1 MEILVQHL
9 VGKRHIIIAVRGGD
23 RELTSPGDRVN
34 QWKEHLGVE
43 YQILLHGLWMTSIIA
58 GAVLLAVSQIFYFFI
73 YFFFTLHSLTW
84 WYLHV
89 TWCYLCFVLLLYLL
103 LSYYCILFFF
113 FNLTFF
119 CCMWFIIL
127 SVSAAVQIAPRGTIM
142 IWINN
147 LNQNQLTLI
156 LKVKT
161 YVKKSPTHFQHPR
174 EAETAQDRVLL
185 PTLLWALILWPI
197 PVQRRWIL
205 RVLQYPLLAK
215 DGTICYTACSDFFLL
230 FLLTILHLPIL
241 CTKTISSIINMLC

>member
-23 RELTSPGDRVN
+23 RELTSTGDRVN

-73 YFFFTLHSLTW
+73 YLFFYTALS
-84 WYLHV
+84 YMV
-89 TWCYLCFVLLLYLL
+89 ISACYMMLSMFWFIIIFIIVILLYF
-103 LSYYCILFFF
+103 ILF

-127 SVSAAVQIAPRGTIM
+127 SVPAAVQIAPRGTIM

-174 EAETAQDRVLL
+174 EAETLSFDTLANSSPEAMDTEGAAVPPTGKRWHYLL
-185 PTLLWALILWPI
+185 HCLL
-197 PVQRRWIL
+197 R
-205 RVLQYPLLAK
+205 
-215 DGTICYTACSDFFLL
+215 FFSPPS
-230 FLLTILHLPIL
+230 FSTILHFPRL

>member
-73 YFFFTLHSLTW
+73 YLFFYTALS
-84 WYLHV
+84 YMV
-89 TWCYLCFVLLLYLL
+89 ISACYMMLSMFWFIIIFIIVILLYF
-103 LSYYCILFFF
+103 ILF

-127 SVSAAVQIAPRGTIM
+127 SVLAAVQIAPRGTIM

-230 FLLTILHLPIL
+230 LAFQLFYIYLYCVP
-241 CTKTISSIINMLC
+241 KQYQA